1 MTPITNC
8 ICDFR
13 MERGCPVHGG
23 GQPSLA
29 SLEHLLGL
37 IIETQG
43 DTMAAIDN
51 LTAADTALKAE
62 VTTALTDFAAA
73 IVAANSANDPAIQS
87 VADDMNAMVTQI
99 QGADPAA
106 AAAAPVTP
114 PAAS

>member
-1 MTPITNC
+1 MTRITNC

-43 DTMAAIDN
+43 DMMAAIDN

-99 QGADPAA
+99 SGADPSTP
-106 AAAAPVTP
+106 AAPVT
-114 PAAS
+114 S